1 MKATKTNEI
10 EEMRAQIADILATRT
25 TQAEKYKAK
34 VEEAS
39 SRAAEAKAAAEAAEA
54 ADDAEKF
61 REQRRAETEALD
73 EAKFYRRRLE
83 EYTTGEKISKEDSDA
98 AEGKILQYINEKEE
112 EVIEAIRPHLAEI
125 FRELAAFRAT
135 LTDANHTLLSWHGEI
150 REHKPAVGYL
160 PAEPARCN
168 NPDLLH
174 LLHILNT
181 DYVIKTHFEEMVVEE
196 EQTARPWWAH

>member
-25 TQAEKYKAK
+25 TQAEKYREK
-34 VEEAS
+34 VKDAEE
-39 SRAAEAKAAAEAAEA
+39 RAAEAKAAAEAAEA

-73 EAKFYRRRLE
+73 EVKFYRRRLE

-98 AEGKILQYINEKEE
+98 AEEKVLQYVNEKEE
-112 EVIEAIRPHLAEI
+112 ETIEAIRQPLTEI
-125 FRELAAFRAT
+125 FKELSSFRET
-135 LTDANHTLLSWHGEI
+135 LIDANDALLSWHSEI

-160 PAEPARCN
+160 PSEAARCV

-174 LLHILNT
+174 LAHVLSN
-181 DYVIKTHFEEMVVEE
+181 DYVIKKYFPELEVKE
-196 EQTARPWWAH
+196 EQVQPWWAY